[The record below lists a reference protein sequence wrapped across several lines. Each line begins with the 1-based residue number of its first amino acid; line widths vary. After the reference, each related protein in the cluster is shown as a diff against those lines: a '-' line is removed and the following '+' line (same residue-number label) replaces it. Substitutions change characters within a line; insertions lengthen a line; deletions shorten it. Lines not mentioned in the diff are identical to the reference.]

1 MSDYAAE
8 TKQQIDDIDYG
19 YTNLKELPF
28 EVLLE
33 MYSDYRNSNIWTP
46 PSNFKDTFSYVQYG
60 VRLKMELQRRDKRGS
75 KVL

>member
-1 MSDYAAE
+1 MSDYLEE
-8 TKQQIDDIDYG
+8 TKQLDDRDYNAPA
-19 YTNLKELPF
+19 NLKELPF
-28 EVLLE
+28 ETLLE

-46 PSNFKDTFSYVQYG
+46 PAEFKDTFSYIQYG